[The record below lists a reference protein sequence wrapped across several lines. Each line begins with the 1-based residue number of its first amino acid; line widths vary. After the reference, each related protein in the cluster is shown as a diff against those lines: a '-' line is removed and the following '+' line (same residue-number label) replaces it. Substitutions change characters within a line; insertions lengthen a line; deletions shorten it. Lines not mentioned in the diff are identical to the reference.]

1 MATEWTF
8 HGRQTSLET
17 LRAMLNRNQWSF
29 CRIQGRRR
37 IGKTHL
43 IRELTQSVP
52 SLQDRLVYLQIP
64 DSDELDVVATF
75 NRALLDSDTTWIA
88 NLAPKAR
95 DFSSMAAVIG
105 TLCRSNAIVVL
116 DEFQYFARSALYA
129 FNSHLQSVVDQLNQT
144 KCGSLIVLGSIQT
157 EMQALLAD
165 RGAPLYGRVTDQ
177 LDIEHWDFEDLID
190 VFRTHDVQEPS
201 RWLTLWSFFEGVP
214 KFYRDAFTAGL
225 YSVASDKLASEL
237 LRRLF
242 LEGARPLRDEAE
254 IGYLREIHGKA
265 ISILTY
271 IANNPGSLAGEIT
284 ATLAKTG
291 TPSEVSGYLTNLA
304 TKFRMI
310 ERRLPV
316 FADVRNRHARY
327 YLTDN
332 FLQSA
337 LAITAPAVQ
346 SAHIRPFDSVMSRA
360 GPRVNGHEGFSFE
373 KLIRQLHTECS
384 RKGKGDFALTDINVG
399 YWNRPKDL
407 SKSIEIDVV
416 ALNAEDRQIRFGSC
430 KRSPEAHAKAVGK
443 FEEHISNFLLTQE
456 GKAVKDWHLEKVLF
470 SPDFSEDT
478 RRHFEGKGYRCMD
491 LRDYAVLF

>member
-1 MATEWTF
+1 MATEWIF
-8 HGRQTSLET
+8 HGRQIALNSLH
-17 LRAMLNRNQWSF
+17 AMLNRNQWSF

-43 IRELTQSVP
+43 IRELTKSVP
-52 SLQDRLVYLQIP
+52 PLQERLVYLQVP
-64 DSDELDVVATF
+64 DSDELDVVTTF
-75 NRALLDSDTTWIA
+75 NRALLDSDTPWIA
-88 NLAPKAR
+88 DLAPKAR
-95 DFSSMAAVIG
+95 DFSSMASVIG
-105 TLCRSNAIVVL
+105 TLCRNNAIVVL
-116 DEFQYFARSALYA
+116 DEFQYFVRSSLYP
-129 FNSHLQSVVDQLNQT
+129 FNSHLQSVVDELNQT

-177 LDIEHWDFEDLID
+177 LDIEHWDFEDLVD
-190 VFRTHDVQEPS
+190 VFRTHNVQNPS
-201 RWLTLWSFFEGVP
+201 QWLTLWSFFEGVP
-214 KFYRDAFTAGL
+214 KFYRDAFTADL
-225 YSVASDKLASEL
+225 FSVIPERLASEL

-254 IGYLREIHGKA
+254 IGYLREIHGKTV
-265 ISILTY
+265 SILTY
-271 IANNPGSLAGEIT
+271 IANKPGSLAGEIT
-284 ATLAKTG
+284 AALSKTG
-291 TPSEVSGYLTNLA
+291 TPSEVSGYLTNLV

-316 FADVRNRHARY
+316 FSDDRNRNARY

-346 SAHIRPFDSVMSRA
+346 SALIRPFDSVMSRA
-360 GPRVNGHEGFSFE
+360 EPRMNGHEGYSFE

-399 YWNRPKDL
+399 YWNRPRDI

-416 ALNAEDRQIRFGSC
+416 ALNEETRHIRFGSC
-430 KRSPEAHAKAVGK
+430 KRSPDAHAKALGK

-456 GKAVKDWHLEKVLF
+456 GRRVKDWNFEKTLF
-470 SPDFSEDT
+470 SPEFPEDN
-478 RRHFEGKGYRCMD
+478 RRHFDGKGYRCLD
-491 LRDYAVLF
+491 LRDYAALF